1 MQFETKKA
9 LLEYLGKNPD
19 DRKLVDRMMLRGD
32 VHKEDGMYVY
42 IPQVKVRD
50 LYDEI
55 AQLKE
60 HIHTLEG
67 NVYTFNEAKDYS
79 AAYKEAKAQ
88 RDYYQDLY
96 ENEVK
101 SKQEIIRKCFRRIQ
115 QIKPRANWEEFRDW
129 VLSDE
134 EL

>member
-1 MQFETKKA
+1 MEFATQRE
-9 LLEYLGKNPD
+9 LLEHLGKNPN
-19 DRKLVDRMMLRGD
+19 DRKLVQRMMLRGD

-60 HIHTLEG
+60 HIHTLEE
-67 NVYTFNEAKDYS
+67 NVYTFNETKDYS
-79 AAYKEAKAQ
+79 SAYNEAKAQ

-96 ENEVK
+96 EKEVQ

-115 QIKPRANWEEFRDW
+115 QIKPRADWEEFRDW
-129 VLSDE
+129 VLSNE
-134 EL
+134 E